1 MRLPRITVSWR
12 ALVLQVA
19 LLLVLAHAMGDYG
32 HLPDGWPEL
41 LLATLDPAGSKAG
54 SKEAAEPVR
63 KRPRPS

>member
-1 MRLPRITVSWR
+1 VAETPLQTLPYAAV
-12 ALVLQVA
+12 VA
-19 LLLVLAHAMGDYG
+19 LLLVLAHAMDDYG